1 MKPINIKPLLITL
14 FIILIGNFTNAQ
26 KKDSLHLAKN
36 HFISL
41 DEAKKMTALYRQ
53 KKNMPL
59 NAGQRAIAFP
69 SNSETFDLAPFF
81 SLLAQPGC
89 KALRVYYGMSL
100 DLRVHLIVVGV
111 DANNQDLLV
120 GTESIIE
127 RGVIC
132 PPICPDNT
140 SVLAQ

>member
-1 MKPINIKPLLITL
+1 MS
-14 FIILIGNFTNAQ
+14 IGNFTYAQ
-26 KKDSLHLAKN
+26 KTDSLQQAKN
-36 HFISL
+36 HFITL
-41 DEAKKMTALYRQ
+41 DEAIKMTALYRE
-53 KKNMPL
+53 KKTKPL
-59 NAGQRAIAFP
+59 NAEQRAEAFP

-111 DANNQDLLV
+111 DGKNQDMV
-120 GTESIIE
+120 SGEESIIE

-132 PPICPDNT
+132 PPVCPDNN
-140 SVLAQ
+140 SILAK